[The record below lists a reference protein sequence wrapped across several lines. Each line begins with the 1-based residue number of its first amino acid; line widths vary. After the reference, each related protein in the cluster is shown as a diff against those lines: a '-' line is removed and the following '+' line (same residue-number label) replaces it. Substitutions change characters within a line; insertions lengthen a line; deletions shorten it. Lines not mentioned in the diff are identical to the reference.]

1 MDIAG
6 IREAMHR
13 QPFEPFEFRLAD
25 GRALPVYHP
34 DFVAVGRRRIV
45 VVNESDDSTAMIE
58 PLLIVS
64 IDTITKKRRGGNGSP
79 RRRGRDS

>member
-13 QPFEPFEFRLAD
+13 QPFEPFALRLAD
-25 GRALPVYHP
+25 GRTVPVPHP
-34 DFVAVGRRRIV
+34 DFIAVGGSGRRIV
-45 VVNESDDSTAMIE
+45 VIGQDDSTTHIE

-64 IDTITKKRRGGNGSP
+64 IDSP
-79 RRRGRDS
+79 SRAGRS

>member
-1 MDIAG
+1 VDIAG
-6 IREAMHR
+6 VREAMHR
-13 QPFEPFEFRLAD
+13 QPFEPFEIRLAD
-25 GRALPVYHP
+25 GCSLPIHHP

-45 VVNESDDSTAMIE
+45 VVNEADDATSMIE

-79 RRRGRDS
+79 RRRGGDS